1 MSWAQVP
8 TLKRDSQGRVYVNPE
23 KDYLRPY
30 ELSPDKPNQIVQV
43 AANGT
48 AGPFPL
54 TAKHDGPIECFY
66 LKTVVYDENDTVLTN
81 YNIDFVLQSA
91 TKRKLFSN
99 AAIPLIACAGDAG
112 RPYVLPE
119 SIFVPAVS
127 ALQIT
132 FFNRDSEIRKI
143 EFVIGGIKYYVN
155 AAPVKTRGEL
165 SQYQLRREA
174 TYTYWMTTNESAILA
189 ANDTDADFFMTIPDD
204 TDLEVL
210 KLSAQSTGTFRCLIK
225 DAEND
230 RTVTNGEKMHSSIL
244 FGGHVAT
251 ALGGG
256 VGGSGG
262 VYPSRWAT
270 SFLARRS
277 TQIQLIMDDLSG
289 AENTVKVVFGGRK
302 IAYAS

>member
-8 TLKRDSQGRVYVNPE
+8 TLKRNQQGQVFVNPE

-30 ELSPDKPNQIVQV
+30 ELSPDKPNQIVQ
-43 AANGT
+43 AAALGVV
-48 AGPFPL
+48 GPFPL

-66 LKTVVYDENDTVLTN
+66 QKVVVYDENDVVLTN
-81 YNIDFVLQSA
+81 YNIDFQLSFP
-91 TKRKLFSN
+91 TKRKIFSN
-99 AAIPLIACAGDAG
+99 APIPLIACAGDGG

-119 SIFVPAVS
+119 TIFLPAVS

-132 FFNRDSEIRKI
+132 FYNRDNAIRKI
-143 EFVIGGIKYYVN
+143 EFVIGGIKYYIN
-155 AAPVKTRGEL
+155 SAPQKTRGEL
-165 SQYQLRREA
+165 SNYQLRREA
-174 TYTYWMTTNESAILA
+174 TYTYWMTTNEAVILA
-189 ANDTDADFFMTIPDD
+189 ASETDADFFMTIPDD

-210 KLSAQSTGTFRCLIK
+210 KLTAQSTGTFRCLIK
-225 DAEND
+225 DSEND
-230 RTVTNGEKMHSSIL
+230 RAVTNGEKMHSSIL

-262 VYPSRWAT
+262 VYPARWAT

-277 TQIQLIMDDLSG
+277 TQIQLIFDDLTA

-302 IAYAS
+302 IASAS